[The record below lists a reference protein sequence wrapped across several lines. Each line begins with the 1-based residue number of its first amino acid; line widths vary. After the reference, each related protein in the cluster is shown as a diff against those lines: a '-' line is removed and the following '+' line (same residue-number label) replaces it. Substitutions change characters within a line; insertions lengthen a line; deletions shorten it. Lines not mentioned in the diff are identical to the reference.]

1 MSAKQLKLILI
12 VCLLAGLLVCG
23 FACISLTRS
32 INLKGNPNDLPV
44 ESFTII
50 TELNQRE
57 EFFTQ
62 MRTFADKHAL
72 KFALVVHSPDKASF
86 AIQIDGDG
94 FFITAVGTTISPR
107 EIDIGFYNAPYS
119 PTLTPQETV
128 DGLMD
133 DIKHFVN
140 EIPNVMITE
149 RQHRLIITTDKNWR
163 DEELFSRMKTLAEKH
178 SLKYELSFYGSDPS
192 DTTCF
197 LVEIQ
202 GEGFHIISD
211 CPSNTLEKINI
222 DFYLDYYKNPTV
234 TSQETLDEL
243 FDELKSLHGEIPNVT
258 ITEEK

>member
-62 MRTFADKHAL
+62 MRKFADKHTL

-149 RQHRLIITTDKNWR
+149 SQHRLIITNNKSQR
-163 DEELFSRMKTLAEKH
+163 EELFAQMKALAEKH
-178 SLKYELSFYGSDPS
+178 SLEYELFFYEPDRDP
-192 DTTCF
+192 DRTCF
-197 LVEIQ
+197 LVEVR
-202 GEGFHIISD
+202 GEGFHITSD
-211 CPSNTLEKINI
+211 CYLNTLEKINI
-222 DFYLDYYKNPTV
+222 DFYLDYYKTPTP

-243 FDELKSLHGEIPNVT
+243 FDELKSLHGEMPNVT